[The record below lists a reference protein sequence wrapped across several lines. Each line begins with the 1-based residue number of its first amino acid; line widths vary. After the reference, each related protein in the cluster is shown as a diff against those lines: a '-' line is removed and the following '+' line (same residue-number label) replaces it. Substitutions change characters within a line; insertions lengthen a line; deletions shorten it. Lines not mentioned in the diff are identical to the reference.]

1 MVSIAFA
8 RSCLFAASLLL
19 APATWA
25 QSSSGNT
32 TSESF
37 ITIDTYNTTSVTQQ
51 VNTFQTELKARMQG
65 GAYLYDQTFNV
76 AFSDPSITAAIAQA
90 KSVLTAAGA
99 VSFSGPTLVS
109 SNQSTTS
116 NTVTVQTGQTAQA
129 LIVTVT
135 TYIGAIPGGTT
146 IQIGNFGTCTG
157 YTFTG
162 PEGNVVPTGCT
173 GGTATSYTIL
183 PGGEDIDTLVI
194 APVTINQTAT
204 TTNTTLTSTVYEI
217 DGVPAGA
224 VPTTPAPPA
233 LLLACSGLA
242 MLVLFM
248 AARRRKIAPGAG

>member
-1 MVSIAFA
+1 MVSIPFA

-25 QSSSGNT
+25 QGVANA
-32 TSESF
+32 TSESL

-116 NTVTVQTGQTAQA
+116 NTVTVQTGQTAQTPN
-129 LIVTVT
+129 VTVS
-135 TYIGAIPGGTT
+135 TYIGPLT

-157 YTFTG
+157 LTAG
-162 PEGNVVPTGCT
+162 PGGSVVPTGCT
-173 GGTATSYTIL
+173 GGTNTSLTIA
-183 PGGEDIDTLVI
+183 PGSEDIDTLVI
-194 APVTINQTAT
+194 EPVTINQTAT
-204 TTNTTLTSTVYEI
+204 TTNTTLTSQVYEL
-217 DGVPAGA
+217 DGIAAAGSPPA
-224 VPTTPAPPA
+224 TPAPPSVILA
-233 LLLACSGLA
+233 FLGLACLGLYA
-242 MLVLFM
+242 VRHRLRQVQ
-248 AARRRKIAPGAG
+248 RGQS